1 MENRVVKVFAITLAI
16 ILIVTIISFL
26 VMTIL
31 GRGKNYQVKLLA
43 FGNKTKLIASNEYSV
58 SEVGKIQIDA
68 KSSNVKIVEGAQDKI
83 RVMIYGT
90 EGEKYNIDNI
100 NNELKISKDSNVFY
114 LVAFFCFIDKKIVVE
129 VPSTYDG
136 NIRNK
141 HNKWKHRNRRL
152 AKW

>member
-90 EGEKYNIDNI
+90 EGEKYNIDNM
-100 NNELKISKDSNVFY
+100 N
-114 LVAFFCFIDKKIVVE
+114 
-129 VPSTYDG
+129 
-136 NIRNK
+136 
-141 HNKWKHRNRRL
+141 
-152 AKW
+152 